1 MSSSEETQK
10 PKTPRTKTS
19 PKKVEESGS
28 DEENS
33 VTIRAPRKKVE
44 RESEDSTQV
53 TKENPEKELPAEKK
67 RDGPN
72 YRELWESAVKKGLIA
87 DELKESKPFYRFI
100 VNHKTIQEKLAEYE
114 AAENDEEKAASTAA
128 FTALFEKRKEEN
140 HKAWQ
145 EKKSS
150 RKKEKGSHKKSSK
163 KEKSTSKKGTS
174 KKSGEKK
181 GTHKKGTHK
190 KGTKSDSRSLM
201 ELWQKCMESGLI
213 DEDYSFHRGI
223 PDFITSSELKVIKNR
238 YKNSKNKKEIRDS
251 LNDDIKSFNEMSHP
265 VERFFKVYRTY
276 EVLWK
281 EAVALKLIL
290 KSVEYNEK
298 YSEFVT
304 PKILVAYMETV
315 VHNEGLVKPLQ
326 NAISE
331 EIKRADD
338 YIKRTE
344 KYKGATVQELLS
356 SATRQGFVNG
366 KNACLENEECVE
378 SIDDDDFRNA
388 YFAYLKLPEEE
399 AEKRKARW
407 AAYMKT
413 LSFSK

>member
-1 MSSSEETQK
+1 MSSSEGTKK
-10 PKTPRTKTS
+10 PKNPRAKTS
-19 PKKVEESGS
+19 PKNGEKSDGEE
-28 DEENS
+28 DKP
-33 VTIRAPRKKVE
+33 VTIRPPRKQIEK
-44 RESEDSTQV
+44 ESEDSTQV
-53 TKENPEKELPAEKK
+53 TKEKPEKELPVEKK

-72 YRELWESAVKKGLIA
+72 YKDLWESAVKKGLIV

-100 VNHKTIQEKLAEYE
+100 VNYKTIQEKLAEYE
-114 AAENDEEKAASTAA
+114 AADDEEKTALTAA
-128 FTALFEKRKEEN
+128 FTTFFENRKKEN

-163 KEKSTSKKGTS
+163 KEKSTGKKGTS

-181 GTHKKGTHK
+181 GTHKKGT
-190 KGTKSDSRSLM
+190 KSVSRSLM

-213 DEDYSFHRGI
+213 DEDYSFHRSI
-223 PDFITSSELKVIKNR
+223 PDFITFSELKVIKNR
-238 YKNSKNKKEIRDS
+238 YKNGKKQEEIRKD

-281 EAVALKLIL
+281 EAVTLKLIS

-315 VHNEGLVKPLQ
+315 VHNKDLVKPLK
-326 NAISE
+326 NSISE

-338 YIKRTE
+338 YIARTE
-344 KYKGATVQELLS
+344 KYKGATVQELLN
-356 SATRQGFVNG
+356 SATRQGFVNE
-366 KNACLENEECVE
+366 KNACLENEDCVE

-388 YFAYLKLPEEE
+388 YFAFLKLPEEE

-413 LSFSK
+413 LSLSK

>member
-1 MSSSEETQK
+1 MSSSGETQK
-10 PKTPRTKTS
+10 LKTPRTKTS
-19 PKKVEESGS
+19 PKNGEKSDSEE
-28 DEENS
+28 DKP
-33 VTIRAPRKKVE
+33 VTIRPPRKQIEK
-44 RESEDSTQV
+44 ESEDSTQV
-53 TKENPEKELPAEKK
+53 TKEKPEKELPAEKK

-72 YRELWESAVKKGLIA
+72 YKDLWESAVKKGLIV

-100 VNHKTIQEKLAEYE
+100 VNYKTIQEKLAEYE
-114 AAENDEEKAASTAA
+114 AADNEEKTALTAA
-128 FTALFEKRKEEN
+128 FTTFFENRKKEN

-145 EKKSS
+145 EKKNS
-150 RKKEKGSHKKSSK
+150 RKKEKGSQKKSSK
-163 KEKSTSKKGTS
+163 KEKSTNKKGTS
-174 KKSGEKK
+174 KKK
-181 GTHKKGTHK
+181 GTREKGTHK
-190 KGTKSDSRSLM
+190 KGTKSNSRSLM
-201 ELWQKCMESGLI
+201 DLWQKCMESGLI
-213 DEDYSFHRGI
+213 DEDYSFHRSI
-223 PDFITSSELKVIKNR
+223 PDFITYSELKVIKNR
-238 YKNSKNKKEIRDS
+238 HKNSKKQEEIRKD

-281 EAVALKLIL
+281 EAVTLKLIS

-315 VHNEGLVKPLQ
+315 VHNKDLVKPLHVS
-326 NAISE
+326 ISE
-331 EIKRADD
+331 EIKRSDD

-344 KYKGATVQELLS
+344 KYKGATVQELLN
-356 SATRQGFVNG
+356 SATRQGFVDG
-366 KNACLENEECVE
+366 KNACLENEDCVE

-388 YFAYLKLPEEE
+388 YFAFLKLPEEE

-413 LSFSK
+413 LSLSK